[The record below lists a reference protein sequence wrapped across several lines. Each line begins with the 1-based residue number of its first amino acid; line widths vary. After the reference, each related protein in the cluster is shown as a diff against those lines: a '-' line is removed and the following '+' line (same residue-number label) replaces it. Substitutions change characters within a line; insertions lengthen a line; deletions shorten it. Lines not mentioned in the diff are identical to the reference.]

1 MWGSARRMLL
11 GSRKLRCSIRVMGGG
26 KIGVCIVGTICGGI
40 HLSGHEPGERGCW
53 CVWSMAKMGISWSFV
68 LTQYS
73 KFASF
78 VRVWC
83 LLTTKGLDTCVG
95 SQMDLCYPVL
105 IRRSP
110 ICLAFAVSTK
120 PLSSRCGQG
129 SCYPEPVAVWNR
141 GWHIRAL
148 GALSFWGSVA
158 GPSWVIV
165 IRGRGSAYWMQ

>member
-1 MWGSARRMLL
+1 
-11 GSRKLRCSIRVMGGG
+11 
-26 KIGVCIVGTICGGI
+26 
-40 HLSGHEPGERGCW
+40 
-53 CVWSMAKMGISWSFV
+53 MAKMGISWSFV

-105 IRRSP
+105 IRPSP

-148 GALSFWGSVA
+148 GALSFWGSIA
-158 GPSWVIV
+158 GPLWVIV
-165 IRGRGSAYWMQ
+165 IRGRGCLLNVVVVPCSSAFVGRELGELLVTQSLRKRENVC